1 MTSARAPMTRI
12 SERLASGKPGAVN
25 GLEAAFVVW
34 ASADEIAQKGRLKT
48 AARINV
54 GFMPTLYG

>member
-1 MTSARAPMTRI
+1 
-12 SERLASGKPGAVN
+12 
-25 GLEAAFVVW
+25 VVW

-54 GFMPTLYG
+54 GFMPTLCG

>member
-1 MTSARAPMTRI
+1 MTRI